1 MPRTP
6 EQKQAAEQLEA
17 AIRAS
22 MRAEG
27 YEDGGVVVDYM
38 TIVTT
43 TAFMGPD
50 SISGIFY
57 LCSEIPYYRML
68 GMLDFIIT
76 GMRAQIAGGHQ
87 CPPET

>member
-1 MPRTP
+1 MRTP
-6 EQKQAAEQLEA
+6 EQKLAAEQLEE
-17 AIRAS
+17 AIRAC

-27 YEDGGVVVDYM
+27 YEDSVGVVVDYM

-43 TAFMGPD
+43 TSFVGPD

-57 LCSEIPYYRML
+57 LSSEIPYYRML
-68 GMLDFIIT
+68 GMLDFITT